1 MLNRFVTP
9 VPAPAF
15 RIHQRRRLLTTQE
28 DEPVLVEEDG
38 AKYVV
43 VFDPLDGSSNIDASI
58 PTGARVIVPEA
69 LLGNLARRGVGR
81 TLVVIATTNFCDLPE
96 HPSSIMSV
104 CESSSL
110 RDVCTNCC
118 TRYVFFSF
126 FFSPCHY
133 P

>member
-15 RIHQRRRLLTTQE
+15 RIHRRRRFLTAQE
-28 DEPVLVEEDG
+28 DEPVLVEEDD

-69 LLGNLARRGVGR
+69 LLGNLARG
-81 TLVVIATTNFCDLPE
+81 
-96 HPSSIMSV
+96 
-104 CESSSL
+104 
-110 RDVCTNCC
+110 
-118 TRYVFFSF
+118 
-126 FFSPCHY
+126 
-133 P
+133 